1 MKQLHFLFCIPL
13 SIFSALAF
21 GQQQDVSA
29 LKNSLPTASGQ
40 QRVDVLNDLA
50 GQLMTSRP
58 DEAEDYAEEAYKLSK
73 KLNYP
78 EGLTSS
84 ALYLGIRSRD
94 DKNYARAVN
103 YTEESIRAARA
114 AKDQYAELKGLQ
126 SLITICRVDNRT
138 KKLTETE
145 QEYQELKEKLDQK
158 GETENLKQELDST
171 EKDLNQ
177 ALRRIE
183 TARNAL
189 NLSEEEKNRLDAEL
203 LRLNQEKLE
212 LELRAV
218 QLENEANK
226 NARLAAERQNEILKI
241 DARRKRQQFWL
252 ILLAVGLGA
261 AILFTVLSLRYF
273 KLKKMQAEE
282 KVRTQRQLLMQ
293 EKMATLGQLT
303 AGIAHE
309 IKNPLNFV
317 NNFAEGSA
325 EIAEELKESLTG
337 AETDKNLP
345 LELTEELRQ
354 NAADI
359 LFHGQ
364 RADRIVNSMMEHAR
378 DGSGKPQRVD
388 LNLLIEDNLNLA
400 YHGYRAL
407 HAGFN
412 LEIQKDFDPSL
423 PPVEVAP
430 QDLGRVVLNL
440 FNNACYALN
449 EKYKTAGNGYHPILK
464 ITTRKVDGKLVVRI
478 RDNGPGI
485 PPAIREKIFTPFFTT
500 KPTGEGNAGLGLSIC
515 YEIVVKNLKGTLEVE
530 SEVGEYAEFVIGL
543 PLGV

>member
-1 MKQLHFLFCIPL
+1 MKHLHFLLCIQL
-13 SIFSALAF
+13 CLVCGWVI
-21 GQQQDVSA
+21 GQQADEIS
-29 LKNSLPTASGQ
+29 LKNRLPAAAGE
-40 QRVDVLNDLA
+40 QRVEILNELTR
-50 GQLMTSRP
+50 QLITSRP
-58 DEAEDYAEEAYKLSK
+58 DEAENYAEEAYKLSK
-73 KLNYP
+73 KLNYAK
-78 EGLTSS
+78 GVAAS
-84 ALYLGIRSRD
+84 AFYLGIRSRD

-114 AKDQYAELKGLQ
+114 AKDPYAELKSLQ
-126 SLITICRVDNRT
+126 SLITICRVDNRSR
-138 KKLTETE
+138 KLAETE
-145 QEYQELKEKLDQK
+145 QAYRELKEKLDQK
-158 GETENLKQELDST
+158 GETEGLKQELDAT

-189 NLSEEEKNRLDAEL
+189 NLSEEEKARLDAEL

-212 LELRAV
+212 LELKTV
-218 QLENEANK
+218 LLENEANK
-226 NARLAAERQNEILKI
+226 NALLAAERQNEILKI

-252 ILLAVGLGA
+252 ILLAAGLVTA
-261 AILFTVLSLRYF
+261 LLFTVLSVRYF
-273 KLKKMQAEE
+273 KLKKTQAEE
-282 KVRTQRQLLMQ
+282 KIRTQRQLLTQ

-325 EIAEELKESLTG
+325 EIAEELKESLAG
-337 AETDKNLP
+337 PETDKELI
-345 LELTEELRQ
+345 LQLTEELRQ
-354 NAADI
+354 NATDI
-359 LFHGQ
+359 LYHGK

-378 DGSGKPQRVD
+378 EGSGKPQMVD
-388 LNLLIEDNLNLA
+388 INQLLEDNLNLA

-412 LEIQKDFDPSL
+412 LDIQKDFDPSL
-423 PPVEVAP
+423 PPVEVPP
-430 QDLGRVVLNL
+430 QDMGRVVLNL

-449 EKYKTAGNGYHPILK
+449 EKYETAGSDYQPILK
-464 ITTRKVDGKLVVRI
+464 VSTQKADGKLIIRI

-530 SEVGEYAEFVIGL
+530 SEVGEFAEFVIGL
-543 PLGV
+543 PYL